1 MNITF
6 QPPRNQ
12 SASPDKK
19 ALPIQR
25 QTVVS
30 ATLQVL
36 RDRILRGELLE
47 GEPLRQEAMAEQLGV
62 SRIPLR
68 EALRQLQSEGLVT
81 FYPHRGVVVS
91 TLSPE
96 EISEAFELR
105 AVLEPDLLRRA
116 IPNLTEADF
125 AKARGILAAYEADLQ
140 NGDVSTWGE
149 LNWQFHSTLL
159 ERANRP
165 LSLGIIRNLNYHSN
179 RYVRLQL
186 MLTHGETRAI
196 EEHRLI
202 LSYCEKRETDA
213 ACSMLVEHVLHAG
226 RSLVEYIR
234 SRRPVTEAQK
244 MSRPPK
250 GSGENA
256 ALNGDSL
263 RPRKERNHGASARR
277 KPGFKAV
284 QRGGTPTLGGRGS
297 PLQTA
302 EEPARRE
309 SAAPVSSADTRR

>member
-1 MNITF
+1 MGATL
-6 QPPRNQ
+6 QPPKNQ
-12 SASPDKK
+12 FAAPDKK
-19 ALPIQR
+19 GLPIQR

-36 RDRILRGELLE
+36 RDKILRGELLE
-47 GEPLRQEAMAEQLGV
+47 GEQLRQEAMAEQLGV

-125 AKARGILAAYEADLQ
+125 AKADGILAAYEADLE
-140 NGDVSTWGE
+140 NGDGSTWGE

-202 LSYCEKRETDA
+202 LAHCEKRETDA
-213 ACSMLVEHVLHAG
+213 ACSMLVEHILHAG
-226 RSLVEYIR
+226 RSLVLYIR
-234 SRRPVTEAQK
+234 NYRRAPEVQVTG
-244 MSRPPK
+244 RPPEA
-250 GSGENA
+250 SGEQGRPDRKSLRAEKN
-256 ALNGDSL
+256 LDNGDTA
-263 RPRKERNHGASARR
+263 RPKSANEPRGPNGA
-277 KPGFKAV
+277 
-284 QRGGTPTLGGRGS
+284 QTGGRRRS
-297 PLQTA
+297 PSQNA
-302 EEPARRE
+302 E
-309 SAAPVSSADTRR
+309 

>member
-1 MNITF
+1 
-6 QPPRNQ
+6 
-12 SASPDKK
+12 
-19 ALPIQR
+19 
-25 QTVVS
+25 
-30 ATLQVL
+30 
-36 RDRILRGELLE
+36 LRGELLE
-47 GEPLRQEAMAEQLGV
+47 GEQLRQEAMAEQLGV

-125 AKARGILAAYEADLQ
+125 AKADGILAAYEADLQ

-165 LSLGIIRNLNYHSN
+165 LSLGIIRTLNYHSN

-186 MLTHGETRAI
+186 TLTHGETRAI

-202 LSYCEKRETDA
+202 LAHCEKRETDA
-213 ACSMLVEHVLHAG
+213 ACSMLVEHILHAG
-226 RSLVEYIR
+226 RSLVLYIR
-234 SRRPVTEAQK
+234 NYRGAPEAQGTD
-244 MSRPPK
+244 RHP
-250 GSGENA
+250 EA
-256 ALNGDSL
+256 CGDLGPSDTKSL
-263 RPRKERNHGASARR
+263 RVQKNLNIDDTARR
-277 KPGFKAV
+277 KSANGPVGPNGA
-284 QRGGTPTLGGRGS
+284 RTGGKRRS
-297 PLQTA
+297 PSQNA
-302 EEPARRE
+302 E
-309 SAAPVSSADTRR
+309 

>member
-1 MNITF
+1 MNTTL

-36 RDRILRGELLE
+36 RDKILRGELLE
-47 GEPLRQEAMAEQLGV
+47 GEQLRQEAMAEQLGV

-125 AKARGILAAYEADLQ
+125 AKADGILAAYEADLK

-149 LNWQFHSTLL
+149 RNWQFHSTLL

-165 LSLGIIRNLNYHSN
+165 LSLGIIRTLNYHSN

-202 LSYCEKRETDA
+202 LAYCEKRDTDA
-213 ACSMLVEHVLHAG
+213 ACSMLVEHILHAG

-234 SRRPVTEAQK
+234 SRRPVPEAHEK
-244 MSRPPK
+244 SGPLK
-250 GSGENA
+250 GSGA
-256 ALNGDSL
+256 SPALKRESL
-263 RPRKERNHGASARR
+263 QTRKERNN
-277 KPGFKAV
+277 
-284 QRGGTPTLGGRGS
+284 GT
-297 PLQTA
+297 
-302 EEPARRE
+302 
-309 SAAPVSSADTRR
+309 